1 MYGSYDHSW
10 MFGGGMLLGGLW
22 MIILWGIP
30 LLLAIALLKYLF
42 VKTESKH
49 GQNQPSAP
57 ASALDILDNAYAR
70 GDISREE
77 YLQKRDD
84 IKGKG

>member
-42 VKTESKH
+42 VKTESKP

-84 IKGKG
+84 IQGKG

>member
-10 MFGGGMLLGGLW
+10 MLGGGMLLGALW
-22 MIILWGIP
+22 MILIWGIP
-30 LLLAIALLKYLF
+30 LLLLFALLKYLF
-42 VKTESKH
+42 AKSESRSH
-49 GQNQPSAP
+49 TPSRQEP
-57 ASALDILDNAYAR
+57 ATPLDVLKLAYAR

-84 IKGKG
+84 LQDKG